1 MVVTDGI
8 AQREGALRQ
17 TVKKIED
24 PIFRSRRRGEVP
36 FLPPSFPH
44 PGQKGEWVK

>member
-8 AQREGALRQ
+8 AQRDGALRQ
-17 TVKKIED
+17 IVKKIGD
-24 PIFRSRRRGEVP
+24 PIFRSRHGGEVP

-44 PGQKGEWVK
+44 PGQKGDG